1 MLSLCTSLCLHY
13 LCSDLIC
20 RGDIKQEQICINL
33 TNVSIM
39 YTVIKRMEISASHSL
54 KLSYQ
59 SKCEKL
65 HGHNWIITVYCR
77 SKELDENGMVID
89 FTHIKQAVEK
99 QLDHSNLNDVLPFNP
114 TAENIAFWVC
124 SQVPHCFKVEVK
136 ESEGNT
142 AIYEKD

>member
-1 MLSLCTSLCLHY
+1 
-13 LCSDLIC
+13 
-20 RGDIKQEQICINL
+20 
-33 TNVSIM
+33 M

-54 KLSYQ
+54 RLSYP